1 MGVFHVDCEIQNPAS
16 PGKSME
22 VKRVLVYTGAEYT
35 WVSGAL
41 LEKAGITV
49 RKKDVP
55 FVMANGQTVTRDVGY
70 AIVRAQGFETIDEVV
85 FARPGDL
92 QLMGSRTLEG
102 FAAILD
108 PRKKKLVA
116 AGPVA
121 AV

>member
-1 MGVFHVDCEIQNPAS
+1 M
-16 PGKSME
+16 
-22 VKRVLVYTGAEYT
+22 LVYTGAEYT

-70 AIVRAQGFETIDEVV
+70 AIIRAQGFETIDEVV